1 MKGRIFFIIV
11 GIFMLGYPVSG
22 MSHCISQEA
31 KDCKNCYFVNEWNR
45 TYGGE
50 FDDMGYSIVDIGNGY
65 LLGGLTLSYGNGNGD
80 AYLIRVDKEGNEI
93 WEKTYGG
100 SEEDGIYDLLKVEDG
115 YIIVGKTKSFG
126 QGDYDAWLLKVD
138 EEGNEIWNKT
148 YGGKEDEVA
157 YSIYGRNDGYLVAGI
172 TSSFGHGN
180 YDAWLLKVDEEGNEI
195 WNKTYGGTLGD
206 YIYSI
211 KKIENGYVMAGTKTS
226 AHLDFDAWLIKVDNE
241 GNEIWEKTYG
251 GRGDEIASD
260 VSPTEEGYIL
270 SGNLMNLGEGISDA
284 FLIKV
289 DEEGNEIW
297 NKTYGGEHI
306 DAFNAVMTVNDGY
319 VAAGVYGLLSKGGG
333 AWIVK
338 TDKNGEIVWN
348 KTIGGKTG
356 DDYVWTFIKDGE
368 EYVLVGS
375 STTYSRG
382 GYDVWLIKTSQP
394 QLEIEIQGGIGI
406 TMLIKNVGNET
417 ISNLEFSMR
426 INGFVF
432 FGKTMDGEI
441 SSLPPGMGIEVN
453 AFVMGFGNAIIE
465 ARAGEISKKA
475 DCFILG
481 PFVFIE

>member
-1 MKGRIFFIIV
+1 MKGRRFCILV
-11 GIFMLGYPVSG
+11 GIFMLAYPVYG
-22 MSHCISQEA
+22 MSHCIKQEVG
-31 KDCKNCYFVNEWNR
+31 DCKSCSFIDGWNR

-50 FDDMGYSIVDIGNGY
+50 FDDKGYSIVDTGNGY

-115 YIIVGKTKSFG
+115 YIIAGKTKSFG
-126 QGDYDAWLLKVD
+126 HGNFDAWLLKVD
-138 EEGNEIWNKT
+138 GEGNEIWNKT
-148 YGGKEDEVA
+148 YGGA
-157 YSIYGRNDGYLVAGI
+157 
-172 TSSFGHGN
+172 
-180 YDAWLLKVDEEGNEI
+180 
-195 WNKTYGGTLGD
+195 LGD

-211 KKIENGYVMAGTKTS
+211 KKIKDGYVLAGTKMST
-226 AHLDFDAWLIKVDNE
+226 HLDYDAWLIKVDNE

-260 VSPTEEGYIL
+260 VSHTEDGYIL
-270 SGNLMNLGEGISDA
+270 SGNLLIFEEKISDA

-289 DEEGNEIW
+289 DNEGNEIW
-297 NKTYGGEHI
+297 NKTYGGECM

-319 VAAGVYGLLSKGGG
+319 VAAGFYGLLSKGGG

-356 DDYVWTFIKDGE
+356 DDYVWTFIKNGE
-368 EYVLVGS
+368 EYILVGS
-375 STTYSRG
+375 SSTYSRG
-382 GYDVWLIKTSQP
+382 GYDVWLIKASQP

-406 TMLIKNVGNET
+406 TVLIKNVGNET
-417 ISNLEFSMR
+417 LSNLEFSIR
-426 INGFVF
+426 VNGFIF
-432 FGKTMDGEI
+432 FGKAMEGEI
-441 SSLPPGMGIEVN
+441 SSLPSGMEIEAT
-453 AFVMGFGNAIIE
+453 AFVMGFGNATVE
-465 ARAGEISKKA
+465 VRAGEISKKA

-481 PFVFIE
+481 PFVVIG